1 MAINANGINIK
12 NCGAGLVALEGGKI
26 YADGANLSDC
36 GIGAMADSKSEININ
51 NANLENC
58 EIAILDLSSNL
69 MQQLKDNKINIKD
82 FVEMLEAL
90 KTSTNKE
97 ETIKKY
103 GFFDFINN
111 IQALDY
117 VREKFSDILTMFN

>member
-69 MQQLKDNKINIKD
+69 MQQLKDNKINI
-82 FVEMLEAL
+82 
-90 KTSTNKE
+90 
-97 ETIKKY
+97 
-103 GFFDFINN
+103 IN
-111 IQALDY
+111 I
-117 VREKFSDILTMFN
+117 ILICKSLYCMKNNT